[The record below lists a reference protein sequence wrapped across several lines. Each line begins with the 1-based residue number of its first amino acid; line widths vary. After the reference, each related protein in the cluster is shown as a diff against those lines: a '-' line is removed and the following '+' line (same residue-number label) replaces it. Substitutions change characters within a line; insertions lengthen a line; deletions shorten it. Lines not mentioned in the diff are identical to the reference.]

1 MAKLKLDKQTVKH
14 EILDYFWIVIGLMIY
29 VVAFQG
35 FMMPEPT
42 IVGGGVTGVAQV
54 IYYITGGFVPTG
66 LSYFLINA
74 ILLGVAVKVLG
85 PNFGIKTIFAMC
97 MMSLMLSVA
106 PSIFPHEIITDQE
119 TGKEMIRNIPLV
131 QEMFPRAV
139 MAGILIALGVFIA
152 ISHGGSTGGTDIV
165 VLLVCK
171 YKDITP
177 GRLLI
182 FLDGSIVLSRLLYN
196 QEIEPLVFGFVIMG
210 VTSYALDAFLAF
222 KSSSA
227 QVFVFTEHYEEVA
240 VALEKEMHRGIT
252 LIDGQGWY
260 TKKEKKIIMMIVR
273 KTQASQ
279 VLRLAKGI
287 DSNAFI
293 SVAPLM
299 GVYGK
304 GFDQV
309 KG

>member
-1 MAKLKLDKQTVKH
+1 MAKLKLDKQTVKR

-74 ILLGVAVKVLG
+74 ILLGIAVKVLG

-106 PSIFPHEIITDQE
+106 PSIFPHETITLEDGRE
-119 TGKEMIRNIPLV
+119 IVRNIPLV

-165 VLLVCK
+165 VLMVCK

-177 GRLLI
+177 GRFLI

-196 QEIEPLVFGFVIMG
+196 HEIEPLVFGFVIMG

-240 VALEKEMHRGIT
+240 VALEREMHRGIT

>member
-1 MAKLKLDKQTVKH
+1 MDKIKMDSKRLKR
-14 EILDYFWIVIGLMIY
+14 EILDYFWIIIGLMIY

-42 IVGGGVTGVAQV
+42 IVGGGVTGIAQV
-54 IYYITGGFVPTG
+54 IYYVTGGFVPTG

-74 ILLGVAVKVLG
+74 ILLGISVKVLG
-85 PNFGIKTIFAMC
+85 PNFGIKTVFAMC

-106 PSIFPHEIITDQE
+106 PSIFPTDANG
-119 TGKEMIRNIPLV
+119 TPIPLV

-139 MAGILIALGVFIA
+139 MAGMLIALGVFLA

-165 VLLVCK
+165 VMMVCK

-182 FLDGSIVLSRLLYN
+182 FLDGAVILSRLLYN

-210 VTSYALDAFLAF
+210 VMSYTLDALLAF

-227 QVFVFTEHYEEVA
+227 QVFVFTEHCEEVA
-240 VALEKEMHRGIT
+240 VALENEMHRGIT

-279 VLRLAKGI
+279 VLRLAKSI
-287 DSNAFI
+287 DPNAFI

>member
-1 MAKLKLDKQTVKH
+1 MDKVKFDKSKLKQ
-14 EILDYFWIVIGLMIY
+14 EIQDYIWIVIGLAIY

-42 IVGGGVTGVAQV
+42 IVGGGVTGIAQV
-54 IYYITGGFVPTG
+54 IYYITNGFVPTG
-66 LSYFLINA
+66 LSYFLING
-74 ILLGVAVKVLG
+74 ILLAISLKVLG
-85 PNFGIKTIFAMC
+85 PNFGIKTVFAMC
-97 MMSLMLSVA
+97 TMSLMLSIA
-106 PSIFPHEIITDQE
+106 PSIFPSDPV
-119 TGKEMIRNIPLV
+119 TGENIPLV

-139 MAGILIALGVFIA
+139 IAGMLIALGVFLA
-152 ISHGGSTGGTDIV
+152 ISHGGSTGGTDIIV
-165 VLLVCK
+165 MMVCK

-182 FLDGSIVLSRLLYN
+182 FLDGAVILSRLLYN
-196 QEIEPLVFGFVIMG
+196 QEVEPLVYGFVIMG
-210 VTSYALDAFLAF
+210 VMSYTLDALLAF

-227 QVFVFTEHYEEVA
+227 QVFVITEHCEEVA
-240 VALEKEMHRGIT
+240 AALEKEIHRGIT

-260 TKKEKKIIMMIVR
+260 TKKDRKIIMVIVR
-273 KTQASQ
+273 KTQASR
-279 VLRLAKGI
+279 VLHLAKSI
-287 DSNAFI
+287 DKNAFI

-304 GFDQV
+304 GFDQL

>member
-1 MAKLKLDKQTVKH
+1 MDKVKFDKSKLKQ
-14 EILDYFWIVIGLMIY
+14 EIQDYIWIVIGLAIY

-42 IVGGGVTGVAQV
+42 IVGGGVTGIAQV
-54 IYYITGGFVPTG
+54 IYYITNGFVPTG
-66 LSYFLINA
+66 LSYFLING
-74 ILLGVAVKVLG
+74 ILLAISLKVLG
-85 PNFGIKTIFAMC
+85 PNFGIKTVFAMC
-97 MMSLMLSVA
+97 TMSLMLSIA
-106 PSIFPHEIITDQE
+106 PSIFPSDPV
-119 TGKEMIRNIPLV
+119 TGENIPLV

-139 MAGILIALGVFIA
+139 IAGMLIALGVFLA
-152 ISHGGSTGGTDIV
+152 ISHGGSTGGTDIIV
-165 VLLVCK
+165 MMVCK

-182 FLDGSIVLSRLLYN
+182 FLDGAVILSRLLYN
-196 QEIEPLVFGFVIMG
+196 QEVEPLVYGFVIMG
-210 VTSYALDAFLAF
+210 VMSYTLDALLAF

-227 QVFVFTEHYEEVA
+227 QVFVFTEHCEEVA
-240 VALEKEMHRGIT
+240 AALEKEIHRGIT

-260 TKKEKKIIMMIVR
+260 TKKDRKIIMVIVR
-273 KTQASQ
+273 KTQASR
-279 VLRLAKGI
+279 VLHLAKSI
-287 DSNAFI
+287 DKNAFI

-304 GFDQV
+304 GFDQL

>member
-1 MAKLKLDKQTVKH
+1 MAKVKLDKQTVKR
-14 EILDYFWIVIGLMIY
+14 EILDYFWIIIGLMIY

-74 ILLGVAVKVLG
+74 ILLGIAVKVLG
-85 PNFGIKTIFAMC
+85 PSFGIKTIFAMC

-106 PSIFPHEIITDQE
+106 PSIFPHETVIID
-119 TGKEMIRNIPLV
+119 GKEVIRNIPLV

-165 VLLVCK
+165 VLMVCK

-177 GRLLI
+177 GRFLI

-227 QVFVFTEHYEEVA
+227 QVFVFTEHYEDVA
-240 VALEKEMHRGIT
+240 AALEREMHRGIT

-260 TKKEKKIIMMIVR
+260 TKKDKKIIMMIVR

-279 VLRLAKGI
+279 VLRLAKSI

>member
-1 MAKLKLDKQTVKH
+1 MAKLKLDKQTVKR

-74 ILLGVAVKVLG
+74 ILLGIAVKVLG

-106 PSIFPHEIITDQE
+106 PSIFPHETITLEDGRE
-119 TGKEMIRNIPLV
+119 IVRNIPLV

-165 VLLVCK
+165 VLMVCK

-177 GRLLI
+177 GRFLI

-240 VALEKEMHRGIT
+240 VALEREMHRGIT

>member
-1 MAKLKLDKQTVKH
+1 MAKLKLDKQTVKR

-74 ILLGVAVKVLG
+74 ILLGIAVKVLG

-106 PSIFPHEIITDQE
+106 PSIFPHETITLEDGRE
-119 TGKEMIRNIPLV
+119 IVRNIPLV

-165 VLLVCK
+165 VLMVCE

-177 GRLLI
+177 GRFLI

-240 VALEKEMHRGIT
+240 VALEREMHRGIT

>member
-1 MAKLKLDKQTVKH
+1 MAKLKLDKQTVKR

-74 ILLGVAVKVLG
+74 ILLGIAVKVLG

-106 PSIFPHEIITDQE
+106 PSIFPHETIILEDGRE
-119 TGKEMIRNIPLV
+119 IVRNIPLV

-165 VLLVCK
+165 VLMVCK

-177 GRLLI
+177 GRFLI

-240 VALEKEMHRGIT
+240 VALEREMHRGIT

>member
-1 MAKLKLDKQTVKH
+1 MAKLKLDKQTVKR
-14 EILDYFWIVIGLMIY
+14 EILDYFWIIIGLMIY

-74 ILLGVAVKVLG
+74 ILLGIAVKVLG

-106 PSIFPHEIITDQE
+106 PSIFPHETVIID
-119 TGKEMIRNIPLV
+119 GKEVVRNIPLV

-165 VLLVCK
+165 VLMVCK

-177 GRLLI
+177 GRFLI

-240 VALEKEMHRGIT
+240 VALEREMHRGIT